1 MPARTLTL
9 SRPPSARL
17 RAFLRDAGLDYASLL
32 AYNAAMAKD
41 RDKRLER
48 LLEDADLL
56 AEVRRRLASEG
67 GRARMERLTKFER
80 TELARKA
87 ARARWGE
94 RKRKGAR

>member
-1 MPARTLTL
+1 MT
-9 SRPPSARL
+9 
-17 RAFLRDAGLDYASLL
+17 
-32 AYNAAMAKD
+32 KD
-41 RDKRLER
+41 RDSRLER

-67 GRARMERLTKFER
+67 GRARMERLTKSER

-94 RKRKGAR
+94 RKRKETR